1 MTGIIMK
8 TKSGDT
14 TKKKRGDTTMIEQH
28 RISMDTMMGGVIN
41 RMHPTTIE
49 GTMTIVAA
57 MEIAIEVEM
66 ITLKDTTVELWMNTI
81 QMKEITTEGRVGER
95 APEEGLVVHIM
106 NLIQTTMIR
115 TRTTIGVEGGQESMT
130 TMIMKDQV
138 VRFPR
143 LKSVIRHQDHDGF
156 LRSL

>member
-1 MTGIIMK
+1 
-8 TKSGDT
+8 
-14 TKKKRGDTTMIEQH
+14 
-28 RISMDTMMGGVIN
+28 
-41 RMHPTTIE
+41 
-49 GTMTIVAA
+49 